1 VFAAHGVPPGVD
13 LPRTRSFER
22 KEVYVEA
29 IISNL
34 VTRFERGAL
43 TRRELIRGLAMLTAT
58 SGTATA
64 GLQEAGIKGAKI
76 DHVSIQ
82 VTNLQRSIGFYQKM
96 FGLSVVSEDKSNEI
110 VRLGI
115 TKPLVSLHHKSPT
128 GIVDHFAIG
137 VEQFNKESVTRDL
150 KQRGATPEENI
161 DAGFHIKDPE
171 GLSVQ
176 IVQS

>member
-1 VFAAHGVPPGVD
+1 
-13 LPRTRSFER
+13 
-22 KEVYVEA
+22 VEA

-34 VTRFERGAL
+34 VKNFEKGAL
-43 TRRELIRGLAMLTAT
+43 TRRELIQGLAMLTAA
-58 SGTATA
+58 SGTAAA
-64 GLQEAGIKGAKI
+64 GLQETGFKGARI

-82 VTNLQRSIGFYQKM
+82 VRNLQRSIDFYQKL
-96 FGLSVVSEDKSNEI
+96 FGFTVVSEDKNNEI

-115 TKPLVSLHHKSPT
+115 TKTLVSLHHKSPT

-137 VEQFNKESVTRDL
+137 VDHFDKESVTRDL
-150 KQRGATPEENI
+150 KLRGAIPEENI
-161 DAGFHIKDPE
+161 DAGFHVKDPE

>member
-1 VFAAHGVPPGVD
+1 
-13 LPRTRSFER
+13 
-22 KEVYVEA
+22 VET

-43 TRRELIRGLAMLTAT
+43 TRRELIRGLAMLAGA
-58 SGTATA
+58 SGMAAA
-64 GLQEAGIKGAKI
+64 GVQETGFKGVKI

-82 VTNLQRSIGFYQKM
+82 VTNLQRSIEFYEKFFGF
-96 FGLSVVSEDKSNEI
+96 SVVSQDKGNEI

-115 TKPLVSLHHKSPT
+115 TKTLVSLHHKNPT

-137 VEQFNKESVTRDL
+137 VDHFDKESVARNL
-150 KQRGATPEENI
+150 KLRGASPEENI

-176 IVQS
+176 IVQA

>member
-1 VFAAHGVPPGVD
+1 ME
-13 LPRTRSFER
+13 T
-22 KEVYVEA
+22 

-43 TRRELIRGLAMLTAT
+43 TRRELIRGLAMLAGA
-58 SGTATA
+58 SGMAAA
-64 GLQEAGIKGAKI
+64 GLQETGFKGAKI

-82 VTNLQRSIGFYQKM
+82 VTNLQRSIEFYERLFGF
-96 FGLSVVSEDKSNEI
+96 SVVSQDKSNEI
-110 VRLGI
+110 VRLGS
-115 TKPLVSLHHKSPT
+115 TKTLVSLHHKNPT

-137 VEQFNKESVTRDL
+137 VDHFDKESVTRDL
-150 KQRGATPEENI
+150 KLRGATPEENI

-176 IVQS
+176 IVQA